1 MAMLLATTIFGF
13 APALS
18 VVHAQ
23 PLVIFTQHDCG
34 FCPPSVG
41 SHDFKMGVKNK
52 QGFTIYVQFSVF
64 GMGTSGDNFSASS
77 SCITVP
83 SNTVSNNNPLTVTF
97 TNSEIGETFTVNYLL
112 QWDTSFC
119 TSLNNSLSA
128 STSFTVVP

>member
-1 MAMLLATTIFGF
+1 MLAASFLGF
-13 APALS
+13 ASAFN
-18 VVHAQ
+18 VVHAGG
-23 PLVIFTQHDCG
+23 PLVVFTQHDCG

-41 SHDFKMGVKNK
+41 SHDFRMGVKNK

-64 GMGTSGDNFSASS
+64 GTGSSGDSFSASS

-83 SNTVSNNNPLTVTF
+83 ANTVSNNNPLTVTF

-119 TSLNNSLSA
+119 NSLNNSLSA
-128 STSFTVVP
+128 STSFTVIP